1 MTPIPQRSHRA
12 GLAWRDGPFWPAST
26 GGSAWRAA
34 ATGVAR
40 LVRTGR
46 PTGSSQSGATVRGV
60 DDGLNET
67 EVAERRRLGQV
78 NDVPLG
84 PSRTVA
90 AILRAN
96 LLTRFNAL
104 LGSLLVIILVVGPV
118 QDALFGGVLVANSV
132 IGIIQE
138 LRAKRTLDRLV
149 LLATP
154 RARVV
159 RSGRGQEVAVSEV
172 VLDDLLEVGP
182 GDPVVVDGEVVAA
195 FGIEVDE
202 SLLTGEAEP
211 RLAQVGDQL
220 LSGSFVVAGRGRY
233 RAVRVGAAAY
243 ANQIAGEARRF
254 TLASSALRAGIDR
267 ILRLVSWLIGP
278 VAVVLLVSQLEAHDS
293 VAEALRGSVAGV
305 VAMVPEGLVL
315 LTSVAFAAGVVRLG
329 RRNVLVQELPAV
341 EILARVDVI
350 CLDKTGTLTEGQMVL
365 AALEPLGDTELEGW
379 RDALAALVA
388 SDPDPNATL
397 RAVADGLGPGPGWV
411 PTATTPFSSER
422 KWSAASFGPGRTWV
436 LGAPEVLLAGA
447 HAGDPRVDVASRR
460 SVVLA
465 GEGHRVVLL
474 GHAASALDGV
484 NLPESIEAVALVVL
498 EDRLRADAT
507 ATVAYFT
514 EQGVRIKI
522 ISGDNPLTAA
532 AVAARAGIDVGEGPM
547 DGRDLPDD
555 IDSLADA
562 LDTHAV
568 FGRVTPHQKRA
579 MVTALQS
586 RGHVVAMTGDGVN
599 DVLALKD
606 ADLGIAMGS
615 GSAAG
620 RAVAQVVL
628 LDSSFAT
635 LPQIVAEGR
644 RVLGNIER
652 VAKLF
657 VTKTVYAFLLAMA
670 TGVARLPFPFLP
682 RHLTLVGSLTIG
694 IPAFFLALSPMS
706 ERARPA
712 FLRRVLT
719 FAAPTGLFAGTATF
733 ATYAVA
739 RLSLDASLAEAR
751 TAATF
756 TLLAFGLVVLAHLAR
771 PLTPAHQLLIGLLA
785 GSGVMTVVVPE
796 IRRFFELD
804 VPSLPLTLV
813 AIGTLALAAQAL
825 ALVEGVRRW
834 GSITERL
841 LDRE

>member
-1 MTPIPQRSHRA
+1 MA
-12 GLAWRDGPFWPAST
+12 NA
-26 GGSAWRAA
+26 GSARRTVALYGEPWPRMTSRGHGGGKAHPEPVLHSRA
-34 ATGVAR
+34 
-40 LVRTGR
+40 
-46 PTGSSQSGATVRGV
+46 STVRGV
-60 DDGLNET
+60 DDGLNEA

-104 LGSLLVIILVVGPV
+104 LGSLLVVILVVGPV

-138 LRAKRTLDRLV
+138 LRAKRTLDRLL

-154 RARVV
+154 RASVV
-159 RSGRGQEVAVSEV
+159 RSGRVLEVAVSEV
-172 VLDDLLEVGP
+172 VLDDVLEVGP

-195 FGIEVDE
+195 FGVEVDE

-211 RLAQVGDQL
+211 RLVQVGDQL
-220 LSGSFVVAGRGRY
+220 LSGSFVVAGRGRF

-243 ANQIAGEARRF
+243 ANQITGEARRF

-293 VAEALRGSVAGV
+293 VAEALRGAVAGV

-350 CLDKTGTLTEGQMVL
+350 CLDKTGTLTEGQMAL
-365 AALEPLGDTELEGW
+365 AALEPLGDTEIEGW

-447 HAGDPRVDVASRR
+447 LAGDSRVDVARRR
-460 SVVLA
+460 SEVLA

-474 GHAASALDGV
+474 GHSTSPLDGV
-484 NLPESIEAVALVVL
+484 SLPESIEAVALVVL
-498 EDRLRADAT
+498 EDRLRADAP
-507 ATVAYFT
+507 ATIAYFT

-532 AVAARAGIDVGEGPM
+532 AVAARAGVDVGEGPM

-555 IDSLADA
+555 IESLADA
-562 LDTHAV
+562 LDGHAV

-579 MVTALQS
+579 MVAALQS

-620 RAVAQVVL
+620 RAVAQIVL

-657 VTKTVYAFLLAMA
+657 VTKTVYAFLLATA
-670 TGVARLPFPFLP
+670 TGVVQLPFPFLP

-694 IPAFFLALSPMS
+694 IPAFFLALSPTS

-712 FLRRVLT
+712 FLSRVLI
-719 FAAPTGLFAGTATF
+719 FALPTGLFAGSATF

-739 RLSLDASLAEAR
+739 RLSLGASLAESR
-751 TAATF
+751 TAATV
-756 TLLAFGLVVLAHLAR
+756 TLLAFGLVVLARLAR
-771 PLTPAHQLLIGLLA
+771 PLTPAHRLLIGLLA
-785 GSGVMTVVVPE
+785 GSGVLTVVVPQV
-796 IRRFFELD
+796 RRFFELD

-813 AIGTLALAAQAL
+813 AIGTLALASQAL
-825 ALVEGVRRW
+825 ALAERVRRW
-834 GSITERL
+834 GPITERL
-841 LDRE
+841 LDGER